1 MDKYTLNTETFST
14 DFQHEGSVI
23 SPLLLK
29 LLHLRGITEKQ
40 EIENFLNPDYA
51 SLHDPY
57 LLADM
62 EKAVKRILTAI
73 QNKEKIVIYSDY
85 DADGIPGAVILHD
98 FFKGAGHENFT
109 NYIPDRHLEG
119 FGFHAKAIEQ
129 FSQDQVKLVITIDCG
144 IADITQVKMAQDSGI
159 DVIITDHHEPKAEL
173 PEAYAVI
180 NPKHPDSKY
189 PYTMICGAATA
200 FKLVQ
205 GVLASGQ
212 KVFPWKDGQE
222 KWLLDMAGLA
232 TLSDM
237 VPLLGENRILA
248 YFGLKVLRK
257 SKRPGLKRLFRKV
270 GVLQSSA
277 SEDDISFMITPR
289 INAASRMGN
298 PRDAFHLLSTT
309 DEAVALEKTDVLN
322 KINDERKGV
331 VAGMAKEVRAKIKED
346 AERFEK
352 VIVIG
357 NPKWRPSLL
366 GLVAGSLVED
376 FCKPVFLWGRDGEE
390 IIKGSCRGDGKIN
403 TLAIMER
410 ISGEFLQFGGHK
422 AAGGFSVSFEKIH
435 TLPEAILKSYES
447 ICAEEALSLR
457 ERVKTMIDEKLSIS
471 DLTWKT
477 FDLIDKLAPFGMSN
491 PKPIFLIEQAE
502 VGYVKIFGKQKN
514 HLELGLKGT
523 RVKGIC
529 FFVSGN
535 KLELLI
541 PDAKVNLVAS
551 LEKSSFGGRKELR
564 LRIIDVFL

>member
-1 MDKYTLNTETFST
+1 MDKYSLNTDIFSLNETNKS
-14 DFQHEGSVI
+14 DKLP
-23 SPLLLK
+23 PLLRK
-29 LLHLRGITEKQ
+29 LLSIRGITEKDD
-40 EIENFLNPDYA
+40 IESFLNPDYR

-62 EKAVKRILTAI
+62 EKAVKRILQAI
-73 QNKEKIVIYSDY
+73 EKKEKIVIYSDY

-119 FGFHAKAIEQ
+119 FGFHLKAIEN
-129 FSQDQVKLVITIDCG
+129 FSKDEVKLIITIDCG
-144 IADITQVKMAQDSGI
+144 IADVEQVRMAQEKGI

-173 PEAYAVI
+173 PPAFAVI
-180 NPKHPDSKY
+180 NPKHPASKY
-189 PYTMICGAATA
+189 PFTMICGAATA

-212 KVFPWKDGQE
+212 KVFPWKEGQE

-257 SKRPGLKRLFRKV
+257 SRRPGLKRLFRKV
-270 GVLQSSA
+270 GVNQSSA
-277 SEDDISFMITPR
+277 SEDDIGFMITPR

-298 PRDAFHLLSTT
+298 PRDAFHLLSTN
-309 DEAVALEKTDVLN
+309 DEAIALEKTDILN

-331 VAGMAKEVRAKIKED
+331 VAGMAKEVRANIKED
-346 AERFEK
+346 TERFEK

-447 ICAEEALSLR
+447 ICAEEASSGR
-457 ERVKTMIDEKLSIS
+457 ERAKTMIDEKLSLS

-491 PKPIFLIEQAE
+491 PKPIFLIEDTQVE
-502 VGYVKIFGKQKN
+502 YVKIFGKQKN
-514 HLELGLKGT
+514 HLELGLRGT

-529 FFVSGN
+529 FFVSKD

-541 PDAKVNLVAS
+541 PETKVNLVAS
-551 LEKSSFGGRKELR
+551 LEKSTFGGRKELR
-564 LRIIDVFL
+564 LRIIDVFK